1 LKLQRV
7 AAASQ
12 ARDFMIAGNHYD
24 AVSELSR
31 LLPKNGTVGVPLQ
44 LRGIA
49 PFE

>member
-31 LLPKNGTVGVPLQ
+31 YYQKWDSRRAAQ